1 MLIKQ
6 KIAYHY
12 ISNNNKASKIFF
24 IVSNSIILNMKK
36 LSFLVLIMAIVITSF
51 SQNYRINHY
60 TVKQGLSQ
68 SVIYSL
74 LQDSRGFIW
83 VGTQDGLNRFDGY
96 SFIKYIQTPSDTN
109 SLSDNW
115 VYSISED
122 SNGNLWIGTRRGLC
136 MYNYALNNFCRYP
149 HKPEYQNDPY
159 IDNVYGCAVSK
170 AGKIYTNTPPLVNI
184 FDPKSKKLTHYMN
197 SIGANQ
203 NVEERSL
210 PIIIDKEGFI
220 WAATTSGLAQ
230 FDPKTEKFT
239 NFQNSPSNKNSISNN
254 SILALFEDN
263 QNRIWIGT
271 KSGIDVLDKSDNHF
285 YRNPIVLNNN
295 SVEVR
300 SIVQDQKGFYWAGT
314 QGSGMLKLSY
324 ENNKITILNQ
334 ITSKDE
340 LSPSYLNNS
349 FVNSMFIDQSQN
361 LWIGTLNGLDKT
373 DLKDPKFKLFRKS
386 SESNSID
393 LLDNVIA
400 SIYKDKKGNI
410 WVGNWGKGLNIV
422 DRKTNK
428 AQHFS
433 TSLSGKNHLVNDFV
447 HVIFEYNE
455 NEIWIGTQ
463 DGIYVFQD
471 NQFVSLNKYYKTNQ
485 IPDFAG
491 NRTVCML
498 KDKFN
503 NVWIGTQGGLYY
515 LDMKNKEFKCFTSSG
530 VKGEKVSD
538 NLIYSLALDYNYNLW
553 IATKNG
559 LDKYSYES
567 DQIENFT
574 RDEKSNN
581 TLCDNY
587 IVSLCYTP
595 DSTLWIGTK
604 NGINRLNIKNN
615 IFKYYAEADGLASNI
630 VYEIVEDDFG
640 NMWFATGKGL
650 SELKKGNEKIKTF
663 TEEDGLQGAE
673 FNLRA
678 SHKSKDGEIFFG
690 GMNGF
695 NSFNPHEISENKFVP
710 SIEFTSFQKLN
721 KKGTENVH
729 VASKD
734 TVVLNY
740 GDISFN
746 VEFSALEYTSSNK
759 NRYVYKLDGTSNSW
773 IDIGNKRV
781 LTFSSLSPN
790 KYQLWIKGSNNDG
803 IWNEKGSFIIIEVL
817 PPWWR
822 SNIAY
827 AIYFLSIIFSV
838 IIFIKY
844 RERSLIEQK
853 RVLEQKVTER
863 TEEVEQQ
870 KNEIVDKNHEL
881 EQQNSEI
888 LAQRDTLSMQNEKIS
903 KQNKQIRDSIQYASR
918 IQSALLPSTTTLSQ
932 NNLEHFLI
940 FRPKDIVSGDF
951 YWIKQTTEHL
961 LIAVADCTGH
971 GVPGAFMSMLGNA
984 FLNEIINHSEI
995 TQANQVL
1002 ERLRDLIILSLE
1014 QSGDDSV
1021 TRDGM
1026 DISFCDINLKTKEIQ
1041 FAGAYNSMYILR
1053 NGELIEVKANRFPV
1067 GHYYKG
1073 LQPFVN
1079 SNIQLQKGDVIYM
1092 LTDGILDQFGGEN
1105 GGKYSAK
1112 RFRNLLLDIHQLPM
1126 DQQKESVEMSL
1137 DKWMNN
1143 KYEQIDDITMLGFK
1157 LR

>member
-1 MLIKQ
+1 
-6 KIAYHY
+6 
-12 ISNNNKASKIFF
+12 
-24 IVSNSIILNMKK
+24 MKK
-36 LSFLVLIMAIVITSF
+36 LYSLMLVIVFALTSF
-51 SQNYRINHY
+51 SQNYKINHY
-60 TVKQGLSQ
+60 TINQGLSQ

-74 LQDSRGFIW
+74 FQDSRGFIW

-96 SFIKYIQTPSDTN
+96 SFIKFLHIPSDTN

-122 SNGNLWIGTRRGLC
+122 KNGNLWIGTRRGLC
-136 MYNYALNNFCRYP
+136 MYNFALNKFNRFA
-149 HKPEYQNDPY
+149 HNPEYQNDPY
-159 IDNVYGCAVSK
+159 RDNVYGCAVSK
-170 AGKIYTNTPPLVNI
+170 EGKIYTNTPPLVNI

-203 NVEERSL
+203 KVEERSL
-210 PIIIDKEGFI
+210 PIIIDKEDI
-220 WAATTSGLAQ
+220 VWAATISGLAR

-239 NFQNSPSNKNSISNN
+239 NFVNKATDNNSISN
-254 SILALFEDN
+254 SSVLALFEDD

-271 KSGIDVLDKSDNHF
+271 HSGIDVFNKNDNRF
-285 YRNPIVLNNN
+285 YRNPIVLNNS
-295 SVEVR
+295 SVLVR
-300 SIVQDQKGFYWAGT
+300 SIVQDKKGFYWIGT
-314 QGSGMLKLSY
+314 QGNGMLKLSY
-324 ENNKITILNQ
+324 ENNKITIQNQ
-334 ITSKDE
+334 ITSKDQ
-340 LSPSYLNNS
+340 LSPSFLNNS
-349 FVNSMFIDQSQN
+349 FVNSLFIDQSQN

-373 DLKDPKFKLFRKS
+373 DLKDPKFRLYRKS

-400 SIYKDKKGNI
+400 SIYKDSKGNV

-422 DRKTNK
+422 DRTTNK
-428 AQHFS
+428 TLHFS
-433 TSLSGKNHLVNDFV
+433 TLLHGKKHLANDFV
-447 HVIFEYNE
+447 HVIFEYNDK
-455 NEIWIGTQ
+455 EIWIGTS
-463 DGIYVFQD
+463 DGIFVYQND
-471 NQFVSLNKYYKTNQ
+471 QFISLNKHNNTNK

-503 NVWIGTQGGLYY
+503 NVWVGTQGGLYY
-515 LDMKNKEFKCFTSSG
+515 LDLVNKKFKCFTSSG
-530 VKGEKVSD
+530 ENGKRLSD

-559 LDKYSYES
+559 LDRYNYDT
-567 DQIENFT
+567 DQIENFA
-574 RDEKSNN
+574 RDEKSKN
-581 TLCDNY
+581 TLSDNY
-587 IVSLCYTP
+587 IVSLCYTS

-604 NGINRLNIKNN
+604 NGINRLKIKNN
-615 IFKYYAEADGLASNI
+615 IFKYYTEADGLESNI
-630 VYEIVEDDFG
+630 IYEIVEDDFG
-640 NMWFATGKGL
+640 NMWFGTGKGL
-650 SELKKGNEKIKTF
+650 SELKKNQSRIKTY

-678 SHKSKDGEIFFG
+678 SYKSKDGEIFFG

-695 NSFNPHEISENKFVP
+695 NSFNPHELFENKFIP
-710 SIEFTSFQKLN
+710 SIEFTSFEKLN
-721 KKGTENVH
+721 KKGTENIHIV
-729 VASKD
+729 SKD

-759 NRYVYKLDGTSNSW
+759 NRYLYKLDGTSSSW
-773 IDIGNKRV
+773 IDIGNKRA

-790 KYQLWIKGSNNDG
+790 TYQLWIKGSNNDG
-803 IWNEKGSFIIIEVL
+803 IWNETGTFITIEVL

-827 AIYFLSIIFSV
+827 AVYILIIIFSV
-838 IIFIKY
+838 VFFIRH

-853 RVLEQKVTER
+853 KVLEKKVKER

-870 KNEIVDKNHEL
+870 KNEIIDKNDEL
-881 EQQNSEI
+881 EQQNFEI
-888 LAQRDTLSMQNEKIS
+888 LTQRDTLTLQNEKIS
-903 KQNKQIRDSIQYASR
+903 KQNKQIKDSIQYASR
-918 IQSALLPSTTTLSQ
+918 IQSAILPSTTILNQ
-932 NNLEHFLI
+932 HNIEHFLI

-951 YWIKQTTEHL
+951 YWIKQTNDHL

-984 FLNEIINHSEI
+984 FLNEIMNHSDI
-995 TQANQVL
+995 TETSQVL
-1002 ERLRDLIILSLE
+1002 ERLRDLIISSLE

-1026 DISFCDINLKTKEIQ
+1026 DIAFCKMNLRTNEVQ
-1041 FAGAYNSMYILR
+1041 FAGAYNSLLIVR
-1053 NGELIEVKANRFPV
+1053 SGELIEIKANRFPV

-1073 LQPFVN
+1073 LQTFDN
-1079 SNIQLQKGDVIYM
+1079 SIFQFQSGDTLYM

-1105 GGKYSAK
+1105 GGKYSSK
-1112 RFRNLLLDIHQLPM
+1112 RLRSLLLEVSQLPM
-1126 DQQKESVEMSL
+1126 YKQKELIEISL
-1137 DKWMNN
+1137 DNWMNN
-1143 KYEQIDDITMLGFK
+1143 KYEQIDDITLLGLK
-1157 LR
+1157 VR